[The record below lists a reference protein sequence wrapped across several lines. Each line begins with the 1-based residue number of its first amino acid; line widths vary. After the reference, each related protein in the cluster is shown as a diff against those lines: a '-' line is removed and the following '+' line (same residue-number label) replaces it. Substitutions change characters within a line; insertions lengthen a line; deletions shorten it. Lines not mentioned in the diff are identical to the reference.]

1 MTYLVMK
8 DCIFVK
14 NNNGKGTFKLIDTLN
29 LRQLGDAKFNGTI
42 KNVSVD
48 YQDGLWLVGYLNTQ
62 AARNDLGSWAR
73 ELMEGNFQIS
83 NQLWHLCRIP
93 DEDYFKKHHPIRHKA
108 YKSWV
113 ENNIHDYQAFCAG
126 IDKQFGK
133 LINSI

>member
-1 MTYLVMK
+1 MTYLTVK

-14 NNNGKGTFKLIDTLN
+14 NNSGEGAFKLIETPDFQHLLDTKLESET
-29 LRQLGDAKFNGTI
+29 KT
-42 KNVSVD
+42 VSID

-62 AARNDLGSWAR
+62 ISLNDLKNWTKNKITGI
-73 ELMEGNFQIS
+73 FQIS

-133 LINSI
+133 LIK